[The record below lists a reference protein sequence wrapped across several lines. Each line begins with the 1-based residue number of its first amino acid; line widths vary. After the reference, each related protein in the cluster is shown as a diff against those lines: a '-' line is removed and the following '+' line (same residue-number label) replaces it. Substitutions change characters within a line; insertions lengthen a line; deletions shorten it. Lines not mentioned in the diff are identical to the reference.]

1 MKKIM
6 KMGLILSVLI
16 CLGAFVG
23 CNSLN
28 KKQVEATEN
37 KEAVETKDTTNEKNT
52 EGKDKAKTNE
62 LEYLPFDKDPN
73 ADDGKVV
80 SEYTN
85 GLLKGTLQYPV
96 RKDGKKI
103 VYLTFDD
110 GPSTTNTPEV
120 LKILDKYNI
129 KGTFFVTGNS
139 ISAGDKSKELL
150 KQIVKNGHAIG
161 NHTYSHDY
169 KYLYPNR
176 KMNVNNIMSDI
187 NKNENLMKE
196 VLGEDF
202 STKVVR
208 FPGGYWSWQDRT
220 PMKEKMIQEGIQNI
234 DWNALNG
241 DAEGKKK
248 NADELVEFAKK
259 SVEDLGPNADNVVV
273 LMHDT
278 YGKEETVKA
287 LPRIIEY
294 LQSKGFEFKSIK

>member
-1 MKKIM
+1 MKKTM
-6 KMGLILSVLI
+6 KMGIVFGMFL

-23 CNSLN
+23 CKSLN
-28 KKQVEATEN
+28 EKQVEATEN
-37 KEAVETKDTTNEKNT
+37 KEIIEATENEK
-52 EGKDKAKTNE
+52 EKKSKESE
-62 LEYLPFDKDPN
+62 LEYSSFDQDSN
-73 ADDGKVV
+73 AEDAKIV

-103 VYLTFDD
+103 AYLTFDD

-120 LKILDKYNI
+120 LSILDKYNI
-129 KGTFFVTGNS
+129 KGTFFVTGKS
-139 ISAGDKSKELL
+139 ISAGEKSKDLL

-176 KMNVNNIMSDI
+176 KMNVNNIISDI
-187 NKNENLMKE
+187 NKNNDLMKE
-196 VLGEDF
+196 VLGEKF
-202 STKVVR
+202 STRVVR

-220 PMKEKMIQEGIQNI
+220 PMKEKMIDVGIENI

-248 NADELVEFAKK
+248 SATELVEFAKK
-259 SVEDLGPNADNVVV
+259 SIDSLGPNADNVVI

-278 YGKEETVKA
+278 YGKEETVKS
-287 LPRIIEY
+287 LPSIIEY

>member
-6 KMGLILSVLI
+6 KMGLVFSMLI
-16 CLGAFVG
+16 CLGSFVG

-37 KEAVETKDTTNEKNT
+37 KEAVESKDTTDEKKA
-52 EGKDKAKTNE
+52 EGKDKVKTNG
-62 LEYLPFDKDPN
+62 LEYLPFDQDPN
-73 ADDGKVV
+73 AEDAKVV

-103 VYLTFDD
+103 AYLTFDD

-139 ISAGDKSKELL
+139 ISAGDKAKELL

-176 KMNVNNIMSDI
+176 NMNVNNIMSDI

-220 PMKEKMIQEGIQNI
+220 PMKEKMIQEQIQNI

-259 SVEDLGPNADNVVV
+259 SVEALGPNADNVVI

>member
-16 CLGAFVG
+16 CLGSFVG

-37 KEAVETKDTTNEKNT
+37 KEAVEAKDTTDEKNT

-73 ADDGKVV
+73 AEDGKVV

-103 VYLTFDD
+103 AYLTFDD

-202 STKVVR
+202 
-208 FPGGYWSWQDRT
+208 
-220 PMKEKMIQEGIQNI
+220 
-234 DWNALNG
+234 
-241 DAEGKKK
+241 
-248 NADELVEFAKK
+248 
-259 SVEDLGPNADNVVV
+259 
-273 LMHDT
+273 
-278 YGKEETVKA
+278 
-287 LPRIIEY
+287 
-294 LQSKGFEFKSIK
+294 

>member
-1 MKKIM
+1 
-6 KMGLILSVLI
+6 
-16 CLGAFVG
+16 
-23 CNSLN
+23 
-28 KKQVEATEN
+28 
-37 KEAVETKDTTNEKNT
+37 
-52 EGKDKAKTNE
+52 
-62 LEYLPFDKDPN
+62 
-73 ADDGKVV
+73 
-80 SEYTN
+80 
-85 GLLKGTLQYPV
+85 
-96 RKDGKKI
+96 
-103 VYLTFDD
+103 
-110 GPSTTNTPEV
+110 
-120 LKILDKYNI
+120 
-129 KGTFFVTGNS
+129 
-139 ISAGDKSKELL
+139 
-150 KQIVKNGHAIG
+150 
-161 NHTYSHDY
+161 
-169 KYLYPNR
+169 
-176 KMNVNNIMSDI
+176 MNVNNIMSDI

-259 SVEDLGPNADNVVV
+259 SVEGLGPNADNVVV

>member
-1 MKKIM
+1 MRKGVKF
-6 KMGLILSVLI
+6 GLFFSVLI
-16 CLGAFVG
+16 CLGTFVG
-23 CNSLN
+23 CKSLN
-28 KKQVEATEN
+28 EKQVEATES
-37 KEAVETKDTTNEKNT
+37 KEVIEAKESDDVKKADNE
-52 EGKDKAKTNE
+52 EKTNK
-62 LEYLPFDKDPN
+62 LEYLSFEEDPN
-73 ADDGKVV
+73 AEDAKIV

-96 RKDGKKI
+96 RKDGKK
-103 VYLTFDD
+103 VAYLTFDD

-120 LKILDKYNI
+120 LNILDKYNI

-139 ISAGDKSKELL
+139 ISAGDKSKDLL

-176 KMNVNNIMSDI
+176 KMNVNNIISDI
-187 NKNENLMKE
+187 NKNNELMKE
-196 VLGEDF
+196 VLGENF
-202 STKVVR
+202 STRVVR
-208 FPGGYWSWQDRT
+208 FPGGYWSWQERT
-220 PMKEKMIQEGIQNI
+220 PMKEKMIEVGIENI

-248 NADELVEFAKK
+248 NASELVEFAKK
-259 SVEDLGPNADNVVV
+259 SIDSLGPNADNVVI

-287 LPRIIEY
+287 LPSIIEY